1 MTTPITAPISGTV
14 IPLSEVPDP
23 VFAEEIVGPGAAID
37 PGEAASLTAVAPVA
51 GTLSSLKPHAFV
63 VSTADGRGILV
74 HLGIDTVELSGA
86 GFELHAEQGAE
97 VTAGQTLITWDTAAA
112 REAGKSLVVPVI
124 VLEAEAGDLK
134 VTPAVE
140 VAAGDGLI
148 ELA

>member
-37 PGEAASLTAVAPVA
+37 PGEAANLTAVAPVA

-97 VTAGQTLITWDTAAA
+97 VAAGQNLITWDTAPS

-134 VTPAVE
+134 VTPAAE